1 MDQETAKFIISISGT
16 LLLLLLS
23 AIGFFISRFILDVK
37 RTSIEVGKNKGKIEL
52 VQQQQMNDI
61 KRIEERTR
69 LELHTLTTNVGVL
82 SDNVNSLVIALA
94 KKNLK

>member
-23 AIGFFISRFILDVK
+23 AIGFFISRLISDVK

>member
-1 MDQETAKFIISISGT
+1 MLKQKNTHNGSRNGKIYYKYIRHIVVVVIICNW
-16 LLLLLLS
+16 
-23 AIGFFISRFILDVK
+23 FFYF
-37 RTSIEVGKNKGKIEL
+37 TSIEVGKNKGKIEL

-82 SDNVNSLVIALA
+82 SDNVNELVIALA

>member
-23 AIGFFISRFILDVK
+23 AIGFFISRLISDVK

-52 VQQQQMNDI
+52 VEQQQMNDV

-94 KKNLK
+94 KQNLK

>member
-23 AIGFFISRFILDVK
+23 AIGFFISRLISDVK

-82 SDNVNSLVIALA
+82 SDNVNELVIALA

>member
-1 MDQETAKFIISISGT
+1 MDPETAKFIISISGT

-23 AIGFFISRFILDVK
+23 AIGFFISRLISDVK

-82 SDNVNSLVIALA
+82 SDNVNELVIALA

>member
-1 MDQETAKFIISISGT
+1 MDPETAKFIISISGT

-23 AIGFFISRFILDVK
+23 AIGFFISRLVSDVK

-82 SDNVNSLVIALA
+82 SDNVNELVIALA